1 MSRVSPNPE
10 CLPDT
15 MVQTRAKS
23 ARIQSLRPL
32 SHGST
37 INPPTPLNKPL
48 EVGLP
53 TSIGFTGVRR
63 RKTSVKSS
71 KC

>member
-10 CLPDT
+10 CLPDQT
-15 MVQTRAKS
+15 MSNLQTRAKS

-32 SHGST
+32 SHDST

-53 TSIGFTGVRR
+53 TSTGFSTYLI
-63 RKTSVKSS
+63 
-71 KC
+71 